1 MNTYTFPENLIQAIA
16 GALNQMPAHQSRGVL
31 NALESTCAQQ
41 DQERAQKA
49 EADKR
54 EAIKAE
60 LKPEIEKAVKEE
72 LVAHA
77 AAVAAVAADEVK
89 P

>member
-1 MNTYTFPENLIQAIA
+1 MQTYAIPQDLIQAIA
-16 GALNQMPAHQSRGVL
+16 GVLNQMPAHQSRGVL

-60 LKPEIEKAVKEE
+60 LKAEAEKQ
-72 LVAHA
+72 
-77 AAVAAVAADEVK
+77 VAATTAVEVK